1 MQKGRSED
9 SLRSLKLRFG
19 NFGIFFYQQGRV
31 EFNYLLYVKKILK
44 KIVNKNIKK
53 RSQKRIWFFFSKNWT
68 LTKKSKN
75 SRMGKGK
82 GSFLRW
88 CYRMRAGTALLEFKG
103 YNFIILYKLKHILQ
117 KKIPLKLVCIRKLYS
132 RQAGI
137 SKYYN
142 THQIFRKI
150 KTL

>member
-9 SLRSLKLRFG
+9 SLRSVKLRFG
-19 NFGIFFYQQGRV
+19 TFGIFFYQQGRV

-44 KIVNKNIKK
+44 KFVKKNVKK
-53 RSQKRIWFFFSKNWT
+53 RAQKKIWFFFSKNWT

-88 CYRMRAGTALLEFKG
+88 CYRMRAGTPLLEFKG
-103 YNFIILYKLKHILQ
+103 YNFLILYKLRQILQ
-117 KKIPLKLVCIRKLYS
+117 KKIPLKLVCIRKLTT
-132 RQAGI
+132 RQSSI

-142 THQIFRKI
+142 TYQLINKL

>member
-9 SLRSLKLRFG
+9 SLRKLKLRYG

-31 EFNYLLYVKKILK
+31 EFNYLLFVKKILK
-44 KIVNKNIKK
+44 KLTKKNFRKK
-53 RSQKRIWFFFSKNWT
+53 MQKRIWFFFAKNWT

-88 CYRMRAGTALLEFKG
+88 CYRMRAGTVLLEFIG
-103 YNFIILYKLKHILQ
+103 YDFLILYKIRNIIQ
-117 KKIPLKLVCIRKLYS
+117 RKIPLKLVCVKKLYN
-132 RQAGI
+132 RQTTI
-137 SKYYN
+137 SKYYM
-142 THQIFRKI
+142 TYQIMQKLR
-150 KTL
+150 TL